1 MIIYDTLYELL
12 NTYIYGSPEVLTAYQ
27 ELTLTNLSTIGSVF
41 VCALPILTVYWL
53 FRMVSTLGNRW

>member
-12 NTYIYGSPEVLTAYQ
+12 NTYIYGSPDVLTAFQ